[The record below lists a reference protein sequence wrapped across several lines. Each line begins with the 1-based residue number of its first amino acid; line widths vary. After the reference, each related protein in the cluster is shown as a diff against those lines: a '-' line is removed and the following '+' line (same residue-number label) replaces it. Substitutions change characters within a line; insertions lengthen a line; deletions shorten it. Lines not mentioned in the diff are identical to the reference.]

1 MSGSATILRSLQ
13 VPPALGFGAAGVKTL
28 QGKVS
33 SKCIHVDWW
42 SPGDV
47 VVPGDTS
54 LHLTVDL
61 VGLEDGPL
69 LATPPPQVRS
79 RLFQTGRGS
88 PDDNRPSPCKGAL
101 CTRANSTNRKKCAH
115 LHSTTLPIMQWKNN
129 HFIMTVFNRP
139 GVAGAVL

>member
-69 LATPPPQVRS
+69 IATPPPQVRR
-79 RLFQTGRGS
+79 RLLQKRWPCCKQTLS
-88 PDDNRPSPCKGAL
+88 VLTPPKNPPICIVLPCIDIPFESL
-101 CTRANSTNRKKCAH
+101 
-115 LHSTTLPIMQWKNN
+115 I
-129 HFIMTVFNRP
+129 
-139 GVAGAVL
+139 